1 MKNATKNTLLVAAGT
16 IAVIAGS
23 QTIANADTYTAKSG
37 DTLYQ
42 IAKAHG
48 TSVSEL
54 ARLNSITNTGLIF
67 VGQEIKL
74 SATSTT
80 ATTTSTST
88 TTTASTSTS
97 RTVTVKS
104 GDTLYAIAAANN
116 ISAAELVSINKLANN
131 GNLIYVGQTLKLSA
145 SASTTTTATK
155 TSTTTTA
162 ATTTATTSTT
172 SKTVSTANTYPY
184 GQCTWYVK
192 AHASWVGNYWG
203 NANQWD
209 TSARAAGYR
218 VDNTA
223 AKGAVVV
230 FEAGQAGA
238 SAYGHVAIV
247 ESVNGDG
254 TITISEGN
262 YAGLLYHTRTISASG
277 WTYIHQS

>member
-16 IAVIAGS
+16 VAAIAGS
-23 QTIANADTYTAKSG
+23 QTIASADTYTAKSG

-54 ARLNSITNTGLIF
+54 ARINSITNTGLIF

-74 SATSTT
+74 SASSTATKTTTTST
-80 ATTTSTST
+80 TTTSTST
-88 TTTASTSTS
+88 SKS
-97 RTVTVKS
+97 VTVKA
-104 GDTLYAIAAANN
+104 GDTLYAIAAAHN

-131 GNLIYVGQTLKLSA
+131 GNLIYVGQTLKLSSSA
-145 SASTTTTATK
+145 TTTTTTTKAVAATATAASTTTS
-155 TSTTTTA
+155 TS
-162 ATTTATTSTT
+162 
-172 SKTVSTANTYPY
+172 SKTVSTVNTYPY

-192 AHASWVGNYWG
+192 ANASWVGNYWG

-238 SAYGHVAIV
+238 GAYGHTAIV

-262 YAGLLYHTRTISASG
+262 YAGLLYHTRTISAYG
-277 WTYIHQS
+277 WTYIHQA